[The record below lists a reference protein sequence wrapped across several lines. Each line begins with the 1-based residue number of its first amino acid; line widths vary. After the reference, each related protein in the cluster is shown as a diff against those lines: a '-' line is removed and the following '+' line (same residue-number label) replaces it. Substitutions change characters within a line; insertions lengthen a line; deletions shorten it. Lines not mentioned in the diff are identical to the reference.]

1 VYFRRLFSPG
11 TELANSEF
19 ASRGVVDGFPL
30 DNEVIKRDVVDLV
43 ILVEAGDLIFDPSA
57 VAYVDSDVLELNVT
71 NLSTTR

>member
-1 VYFRRLFSPG
+1 MKVYVFG
-11 TELANSEF
+11 MAISEF
-19 ASRGVVDGFPL
+19 ASRGVVDGLPL

-43 ILVEAGDLIFDPSA
+43 ILAEAGDLFLDPFA